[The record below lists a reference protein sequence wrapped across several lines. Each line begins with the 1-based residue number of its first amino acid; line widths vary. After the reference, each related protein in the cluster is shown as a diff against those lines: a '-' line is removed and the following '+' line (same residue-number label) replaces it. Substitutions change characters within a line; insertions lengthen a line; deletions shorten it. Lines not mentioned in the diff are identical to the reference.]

1 MDGGGWWA
9 DFKFFKE
16 TALATEL
23 VGKKSD
29 KFDFIILVQICIRST

>member
-23 VGKKSD
+23 VEKISD
-29 KFDFIILVQICIRST
+29 KLDFTILVQIRVRST